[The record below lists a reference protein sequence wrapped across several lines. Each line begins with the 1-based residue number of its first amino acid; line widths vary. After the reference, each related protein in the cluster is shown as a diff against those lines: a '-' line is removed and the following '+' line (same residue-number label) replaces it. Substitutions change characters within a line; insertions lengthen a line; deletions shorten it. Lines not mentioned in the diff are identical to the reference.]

1 MSMIGTRVVRTEDPE
16 LLTVGG
22 KYVDDIASADALFVT
37 FVRSILPHAVL
48 TSIDTSSASDLEGVV
63 GVFTGAD
70 LEFEPRPHSMPL
82 LNQKMLRTWLAT
94 DRVRYVG
101 EPVAVVVSTTR
112 EIGVDAAELVE
123 ISYDEL
129 PVLIDPVESATN
141 ELLLFPDAE
150 TNVVFAMPSKAEGDP
165 FADCETVVELS
176 FRNHR
181 MAPCPIE
188 PRGTH
193 AAWNGQRLT
202 IHSSTQGA
210 HGTRDGLA
218 AALGLETD
226 EVRVIAPAVGGG
238 FGAKSGVYP
247 EDIVVATLAR
257 QIGTP
262 MRWVETRTESML
274 GLVHGRGQLFEA
286 KMGGTNDGK
295 IQAYS
300 LKVIQDAGGYA
311 EMGSVLPFMTRIMT
325 SGCYDIPSVTFDSI
339 SVVTNTVPTGA
350 FRGAGRPEAA
360 AAVERMVDYFAAE
373 IGMDPV
379 EIRKRNV
386 HAPEAFPLTTPTGAS
401 MDCGNYAGS
410 LDRALEAAGYDE
422 LRAEQ
427 AQRRANGD
435 TKLLGIGLST
445 YVEITN
451 PTNTG
456 EYGSVEVRPDG
467 TALLLTG
474 QSPHGQ
480 GHYTT
485 FAQLT
490 SELTGIPMEKIEVRH
505 GDTDEVPRGAGTGGS
520 KALQLGG
527 TAIWQ
532 ATESVVERAK
542 EIAAELLEA
551 NPNDIVLDTDSATFS
566 VAGTPSITRSWGEI
580 AEQVAQVTGTGL
592 RSEIDFKP
600 AGATFPFGSHVSVVE
615 VDADTGQVTILRHIA
630 CDDAGTIVNPMIVD
644 GQVHGGVA
652 SGIAQA
658 LMEEFSYDEN
668 GNPLTST
675 FMNYSIIS
683 ATELPMFER
692 VPMETPTP
700 MNPLGAKG
708 IGESGTIGATPAVQ
722 NAVVDALSHLGI
734 RHVDI
739 PVTAE
744 RVWRAIQGAGEAS

>member
-1 MSMIGTRVVRTEDPE
+1 MSMIGTRVVRKEDPE

-22 KYVDDIASADALFVT
+22 RYVDDIAPIGALFAT
-37 FVRSILPHAVL
+37 FVRSIMPHAVL
-48 TSIDTSSASDLEGVV
+48 TEIDTSHAAALDGVI

-70 LEFEPRPHSMPL
+70 LGLVARPHSMPL
-82 LNQKMLRTWLAT
+82 LNQAMLRSSLAL

-123 ISYDEL
+123 ITYEEL
-129 PVLIDPVESATN
+129 PVVVDPLESVSN
-141 ELLLFPDAE
+141 EILLFPEAE
-150 TNVVFAMPSKAEGDP
+150 TNVVFAMPSGSDTDP
-165 FADCETVVELS
+165 FADCDTVVELS

-188 PRGTH
+188 PRGTL
-193 AAWNGQRLT
+193 AEWNGQRLT
-202 IHSSTQGA
+202 VHSSTQGA

-218 AALGLETD
+218 KALGLD
-226 EVRVIAPAVGGG
+226 PSEVRVIAPAVGGG
-238 FGAKSGVYP
+238 FGAKNGVYP
-247 EDIVVATLAR
+247 EDLVVATLAR
-257 QIGTP
+257 QMGTP
-262 MRWVETRTESML
+262 IRWVETRTESML

-286 KMGGTNDGK
+286 KLGGTADGR

-300 LKVIQDAGGYA
+300 LKVVQDSGGYA
-311 EMGSVLPFMTRIMT
+311 EMGSVLPFMTRTMT
-325 SGCYDIPSVTFDSI
+325 SGCYDIEHVDFESA

-360 AAVERMVDYFAAE
+360 AAIERMVDLYAAE
-373 IGMDPV
+373 LGIDPIT
-379 EIRKRNV
+379 IRKQNV
-386 HAPEAFPLTTPTGAS
+386 HPPEAFPVTTPTGAR
-401 MDCGNYAGS
+401 MDCGNYAES
-410 LDRALEAAGYDE
+410 LDRATEAAGYQA

-427 AQRRANGD
+427 AERRARGD
-435 TKLLGIGLST
+435 DKLLGIGLST

-451 PTNTG
+451 PTNAG
-456 EYGSVEVRPDG
+456 EYGSVEIRPDG

-490 SELTGIPMEKIEVRH
+490 SELTGIPVDKIEVRH
-505 GDTDEVPRGAGTGGS
+505 GDTDEVPRGGGTGGS

-527 TAIWQ
+527 SAIWN
-532 ATESVVERAK
+532 ATEAVVEQAK
-542 EIAAELLEA
+542 EVAAELLEA
-551 NPNDIVLDTDSATFS
+551 NPADIVLDTTTATFS
-566 VAGTPSITRSWGEI
+566 VTGTPSISRTWSEI
-580 AEQVAQVTGTGL
+580 SDHVGRIAGASL
-592 RSEIDFKP
+592 RSEIDFDP
-600 AGATFPFGSHVSVVE
+600 PGATFPFGTHVSVVE
-615 VDADTGQVTILRHIA
+615 VDADTGQVTILRHVA
-630 CDDAGTIVNPMIVD
+630 CDDAGTIVNPLIVD

-658 LMEEFSYDEN
+658 LMEEFSYDPD

-700 MNPLGAKG
+700 LNPLGAKG

-722 NAVVDALSHLGI
+722 NAVVDALSHLGV

-744 RVWRAIQGAGEAS
+744 RVWRAIQGAGQAS